1 MTAHLV
7 CFHCRVAVV
16 QQGDGPAVYSG
27 QCRGCYRERARR
39 EFEEAK
45 AASDAARAVAHAAA
59 MEKAAQEPTYA
70 QLVEAA
76 QKHESECLVC
86 VKLGASFY
94 GAPKCVRLKMGTL

>member
-1 MTAHLV
+1 MIAHLV

-16 QQGDGPAVYSG
+16 QQGDGPTQYSG

-45 AASDAARAVAHAAA
+45 AASDAARTIAHAAILA
-59 MEKAAQEPTYA
+59 KRATEPTVAQLMDAAAQ
-70 QLVEAA
+70 
-76 QKHESECLVC
+76 HEGECRVC
-86 VKLGASFY
+86 VKLGATIY